1 MATPIT
7 KYLDKAGK
15 AFDTEVEA
23 NASDAKAANQAAVD
37 AFVATHYTSKSETG
51 RKSPAATA
59 ARNAI
64 YKWLGS
70 QNSTVT
76 LEA

>member
-7 KYLDKAGK
+7 KYLDKNGK
-15 AFDTEVEA
+15 EFDTEVEA
-23 NASDAKAANQAAVD
+23 NASDAQIANQVAVD
-37 AFVATHYTSKSETG
+37 AFVAEHYKSKSDTG
-51 RKSPAATA
+51 RRNPAAMA

-64 YKWLGS
+64 YKWLGT